1 MRMLSTLTATR
12 ALIASRLAGIERWVG
27 AKNGLHVH
35 SVPTTGL
42 PPAAALALP
51 QVRDELIDA
60 VCKREMGVYT
70 QIFST
75 MGETAKL
82 ERTVNR
88 WAGVQGPREWGAAG
102 GAHAGSEESGTEWL
116 GGSCGLPSVERALL
130 PLESVFL

>member
-1 MRMLSTLTATR
+1 M
-12 ALIASRLAGIERWVG
+12 
-27 AKNGLHVH
+27 
-35 SVPTTGL
+35 
-42 PPAAALALP
+42 

-88 WAGVQGPREWGAAG
+88 WALGLLLNHPEAEVDLGAG
-102 GAHAGSEESGTEWL
+102 LVGWRHAPPATTQYKL
-116 GGSCGLPSVERALL
+116 ARMMLL
-130 PLESVFL
+130 ACW

>member
-1 MRMLSTLTATR
+1 MILTSAAIC
-12 ALIASRLAGIERWVG
+12 ALIASRLAGIACWVR
-27 AKNGLHVH
+27 AKNDLQVH

-88 WAGVQGPREWGAAG
+88 WAGAQGMGRSGRSACRERGARD
-102 GAHAGSEESGTEWL
+102 SGWEAAAA
-116 GGSCGLPSVERALL
+116 CPV
-130 PLESVFL
+130 

>member
-1 MRMLSTLTATR
+1 MILTLTATR
-12 ALIASRLAGIERWVG
+12 ALKASRLAGIARWVR
-27 AKNGLHVH
+27 AKNDLQVR
-35 SVPTTGL
+35 SVPSPGL

-102 GAHAGSEESGTEWL
+102 GAHAGSEEPGTKWL

-130 PLESVFL
+130 SLESLFL